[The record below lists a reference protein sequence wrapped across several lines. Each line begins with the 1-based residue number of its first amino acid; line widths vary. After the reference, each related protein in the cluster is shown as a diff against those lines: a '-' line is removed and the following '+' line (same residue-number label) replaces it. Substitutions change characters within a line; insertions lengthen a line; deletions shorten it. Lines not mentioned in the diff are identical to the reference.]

1 MKYQFM
7 EENRSTFP
15 IEKMCRIFKLSR
27 SGYYKCRNETTGNIK
42 KENDMLLK
50 KIKIVYDD
58 NKGCYGSPRITK
70 QLNKDC
76 IKCGE
81 NRIAR
86 IMRKN
91 NVKAKTKKRFK
102 ITTNSKHDYPVA
114 PNLLKRNFSANK
126 INQKWVGDIT
136 YIYTREGWLYLSAI
150 LDLCSRKIVGWSM
163 SDRITKGLTMKTFKN
178 AIARR
183 SITDEIILHSDRG
196 SQYAC
201 HDFKNLLAKNNF
213 IQSMSGKGN
222 CYDNAVMESFFKT
235 LKSDLV
241 YWEKYLT
248 RDEAKKSI
256 FEYIEVYYNQKRM
269 HSSIGYMSPAEF
281 ESSMN

>member
-15 IEKMCRIFKLSR
+15 IEKMCQIFKISR
-27 SGYYKCRNETTGNIK
+27 SGYYKWENKKPGNIN

-50 KIKIVYDD
+50 KIQIIYDD

-70 QLNKDC
+70 QLNKDG

-81 NRIAR
+81 NRIAK

-102 ITTNSKHDYPVA
+102 ITTNSKHNYPVA
-114 PNLLKRNFSANK
+114 PNLLKRNFSASE

-136 YIYTREGWLYLSAI
+136 YIYTKEGWLYLSAI

-163 SDRITKGLTMKTFKN
+163 SDRITKALTMKTLKN

-183 SITDEIILHSDRG
+183 SIADEIILHSDRG

-201 HDFKNLLAKNNF
+201 HDFKNLLAENNF